1 MDILELKEQAEEV
14 RANALCRVYTV
25 SDAQKAGQENYA
37 IMLPEQK
44 GKVLIRDF
52 WKSISDY
59 DENVSG
65 LLEISG
71 EAMMEKWGRLE
82 KLLQNAMSYERGN
95 IEEIRRC
102 DLCVCAAEYGNKRYY
117 LCARQNRPIKT
128 LLRQETVIL
137 ENNGELVIK
146 PLRNVRLTR
155 TVVDFIVDMEEKRI
169 IFLDSGSYEAIVRE
183 DGAKEIFV
191 RRNLNIIDKWK
202 FIANISFI
210 KERVFQ
216 KNVYSNLY
224 RIFNRQDDLE
234 RLRKISPAKFKW
246 FLIHEYSDRIT
257 EADFEGEKLIITRH
271 NMEAVLKILVK
282 GIDIMWLERDD
293 ERAEERNDDENENV
307 SEDETILPMR
317 TIKMCR
323 TVGKGFVLEEDD
335 QKSREEQI
343 RRFLFVLNKACES
356 DKPEEQEE
364 NETEQQEKNE
374 TEEQEENEAEERAE
388 YTKNEKQT
396 TGIFDYFKSN
406 DVKLQATING
416 KETWFEKNETD
427 FQKIYADDDEREL
440 LIKGMCKDRYFHLLL
455 SDTKSME

>member
-1 MDILELKEQAEEV
+1 M
-14 RANALCRVYTV
+14 
-25 SDAQKAGQENYA
+25 
-37 IMLPEQK
+37 
-44 GKVLIRDF
+44 
-52 WKSISDY
+52 
-59 DENVSG
+59 
-65 LLEISG
+65 
-71 EAMMEKWGRLE
+71 
-82 KLLQNAMSYERGN
+82 
-95 IEEIRRC
+95 
-102 DLCVCAAEYGNKRYY
+102 
-117 LCARQNRPIKT
+117 
-128 LLRQETVIL
+128 
-137 ENNGELVIK
+137 
-146 PLRNVRLTR
+146 
-155 TVVDFIVDMEEKRI
+155 
-169 IFLDSGSYEAIVRE
+169 
-183 DGAKEIFV
+183 
-191 RRNLNIIDKWK
+191 NIIDKWK

-364 NETEQQEKNE
+364 NETEQQE
-374 TEEQEENEAEERAE
+374 ENEAEEHAE

>member
-1 MDILELKEQAEEV
+1 MDILELKEQAEAVME
-14 RANALCRVYTV
+14 NALCRVYTV
-25 SDAQKAGQENYA
+25 SEAQKAEQENYA
-37 IMLPEQK
+37 IMLPEQV
-44 GKVLIRDF
+44 GKELSRDF
-52 WKSISDY
+52 WKSVSDY
-59 DENVSG
+59 NENTSD
-65 LLEISG
+65 LLQISG

-95 IEEIRRC
+95 IEGIRRC
-102 DLCVCAAEYGNKRYY
+102 DLCVCEAEYGNKRYY

-146 PLRNVRLTR
+146 PLRNVRLMR

-202 FIANISFI
+202 FIANVSFI

-246 FLIHEYSDRIT
+246 FLIHEYSDRFT
-257 EADFEGEKLIITRH
+257 EADFAGEKLVIARH
-271 NMEAVLKILVK
+271 NIEAVLKILVK

-293 ERAEERNDDENENV
+293 ERAEERNDDENKNV

-323 TVGKGFVLEEDD
+323 TVGNGFVLEEDD

-356 DKPEEQEE
+356 DKPEKYEE
-364 NETEQQEKNE
+364 NEIEQ
-374 TEEQEENEAEERAE
+374 QEENEAEERAE